1 MSEKEDEGYLWLGWI
16 KLAQEYDVEE
26 CSIYRETQASSTWL
40 E

>member
-1 MSEKEDEGYLWLGWI
+1 VKKKMRGIFWLGWI